1 MRPFTRKHFFKLL
14 SDRSTITSDG
24 RHLFSD
30 GPSYVAKC
38 PGNFA
43 LASYPLRHIHVLP
56 KDELSKKFSSRRR
69 SSACS
74 TGSCKYSDRDKM
86 TVTYYAWR
94 KQVNE
99 R

>member
-1 MRPFTRKHFFKLL
+1 MRPFTRKQFFKIS

-24 RHLFSD
+24 RHLSSD
-30 GPSYVAKC
+30 GPSYVANL

-69 SSACS
+69 SSACY
-74 TGSCKYSDRDKM
+74 TGSRGYIIFG
-86 TVTYYAWR
+86 
-94 KQVNE
+94 QG
-99 R
+99 